1 MRVIYYTASSLDG
14 FIAGPGHE
22 LDWLMALDDTGGEGY
37 AAFIA
42 KVGAI
47 AMGSHTYEWL
57 LRNHIQPEG
66 KPRGAWPYTQPT
78 WVFSKRDLPRI
89 EGADA
94 APDIRFVRGDVAAVM
109 PEIRAAAGD
118 RNLWVAGGGDLAGQ
132 FWDRGL
138 LDEIEVAIAPVT
150 LGAGYPL
157 LPRRVAS
164 PPLRLLET
172 RPTRGFVSVR
182 YAVERG

>member
-14 FIAGPGHE
+14 FIAGPDHDV
-22 LDWLMALDDTGGEGY
+22 DWLMALDDTGGEGY

-47 AMGSHTYEWL
+47 AMGSNTYEWV
-57 LRNHIQPEG
+57 LRNHIEPEG

-78 WVFSKRDLPRI
+78 FVFSKRELPRV
-89 EGADA
+89 EGADL
-94 APDIRFVRGDVAAVM
+94 RFVQGDVSAVM
-109 PEIRAAAGD
+109 PELRAAAGGG
-118 RNLWVAGGGDLAGQ
+118 NLWVVGGGDLAGQ

-138 LDEIEVAIAPVT
+138 LDEIEVAVAPVT
-150 LGAGYPL
+150 LGAGSPL
-157 LPRRVAS
+157 LPRRIAS

-172 RPTRGFVSVR
+172 RPAGPFVIVR